1 MSDNS
6 DTILKES
13 GNQYAEPPMPDE
25 PMPKDGAPDKKDAPK
40 KGFNFNFVS
49 ENLVKNMSDVQEH
62 TVNAH
67 LQKEAEERE
76 IERAKWAGLVDKNG
90 NGFDPFAK
98 PQIHRTKKDG
108 SPSLSRNGKLIL
120 LNKTLKNENGTE
132 QEQIAE
138 AENAMTKA
146 TSKVVANTII
156 NICSVV
162 GGEEWR
168 PIEQKGM
175 SEREMLEEAFFEYFK
190 AKGVDDIPPSLGLG
204 IALSAYAIPRFT
216 MPVTRSKFGK
226 LKDWIVRKI
235 ADRKLKKYGLKAQ
248 KAGD

>member
-1 MSDNS
+1 MSDTA
-6 DTILKES
+6 DTIVNHEE
-13 GNQYAEPPMPDE
+13 NQYDKSPMPDSSAHE
-25 PMPKDGAPDKKDAPK
+25 NGADDKKDAPK
-40 KGFNFNFVS
+40 KDFSFNFIS
-49 ENLVKNMSDVQEH
+49 ENLVNNMSDVQEH

-67 LQKEAEERE
+67 MQKEEEERE

-138 AENAMTKA
+138 AENAMTRA
-146 TSKVVANTII
+146 TSKVVANTLI
-156 NICSVV
+156 NVCSVV

-168 PIEQKGM
+168 PIEQKGA

-204 IALSAYAIPRFT
+204 IAISAYAIPRFT
-216 MPVTRSKFGK
+216 MPVTRSKLGR
-226 LKDWIVRKI
+226 LKDWFIRKI

-248 KAGD
+248 KVGD